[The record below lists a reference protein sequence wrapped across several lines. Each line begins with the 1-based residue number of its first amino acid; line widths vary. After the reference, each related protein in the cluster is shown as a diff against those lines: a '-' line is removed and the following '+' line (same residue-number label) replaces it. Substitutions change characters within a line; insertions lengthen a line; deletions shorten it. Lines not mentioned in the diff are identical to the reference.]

1 MCKSVCSVFLCIN
14 KWCVFND
21 ALNKCFSET
30 HLIGTTDDVVLC
42 ALMERLASYWERFSS
57 ARSSASMS
65 SPYDSHRRRNKNCF

>member
-21 ALNKCFSET
+21 ALIKCFSET
-30 HLIGTTDDVVLC
+30 HFIGTTDVVLC